1 MYKVAI
7 LFLISANIGVI
18 SYGIFTLMNPGL
30 IEPGFAYLAKTN
42 LAFLRAQND
51 QALEYFLLSIRL
63 LGAFNF
69 SLAILNILNL
79 LYGYSK
85 NNKTV
90 MLIGVIGSVL
100 AYLPSMVFDWHV
112 GYFGLMEIL
121 EYIFGVG
128 ILFFS
133 LIILLSPNKYNK
145 KKNK

>member
-90 MLIGVIGSVL
+90 M
-100 AYLPSMVFDWHV
+100 
-112 GYFGLMEIL
+112 
-121 EYIFGVG
+121 
-128 ILFFS
+128 
-133 LIILLSPNKYNK
+133 
-145 KKNK
+145 